1 MKPGRISRPM
11 IVAILVMFGA
21 WLALSFVGNGR
32 QSSWAASGYLFI
44 NIARMLLMAGIIICL
59 IATGIAWCKGAKAA
73 AGEKLRAGAG
83 ALAALIIASLAAFV
97 AGAGVWDAA
106 YGRGGSGEWSG
117 LGELMA
123 YAICLPGGIAA
134 LVIALS
140 LKSMPRPL
148 RLTCIVLA
156 LIALGLPFA
165 ISPLRKA
172 RDKRR
177 YEEIKNSHTTRKMI
191 EAAKESET
199 GGR

>member
-1 MKPGRISRPM
+1 MNPGRISRPM

-21 WLALSFVGNGR
+21 WLALGFVANGG
-32 QSSWAASGYLFI
+32 QSSLAAPAYLFI

-83 ALAALIIASLAAFV
+83 ALVALIISMLTALV

-117 LGELMA
+117 LGELFV

-134 LVIALS
+134 LVMALS

-156 LIALGLPFA
+156 LLALGLPFA
-165 ISPLRKA
+165 VHPLRKA

-177 YEEIKNSHTTRKMI
+177 YEEMRNSGITRKLI
-191 EAAKESET
+191 EAAKENAAGE
-199 GGR
+199 R